1 MKVYQYLLIILI
13 VIIVPFIF
21 NVIRCFAKEYKKGNK
36 PTGRVNKLHKD
47 GIIKRIYVQFPKV
60 LAHDYM
66 TRNLE
71 EFTETGVRLI
81 VGEQG
86 SGKTITACKLLRDY
100 KLKYP
105 NIYIKSNTFFKYQ
118 DAPING
124 PDDII
129 MSNNG
134 IYGEV
139 DFIDEIQNW
148 FNSMESKDFPPEM
161 LQEATQQR
169 KQRKQIIGTAQ
180 VWQRVAK
187 PLREQVQLL
196 YKPIT
201 IFGCLTIVRQY
212 KPTVTD
218 EGLVDKLS
226 FRGMFFFVHDEDLR
240 NSFDTLKA
248 IQQISMKGWKPR
260 SEQLRNFPINT
271 IKFTDERKKR

>member
-1 MKVYQYLLIILI
+1 MKVHQYLIILLI
-13 VIIVPFIF
+13 VIIVPFVF
-21 NVIRCFAKEYKKGNK
+21 SVILSFLKEYKKGNK
-36 PTGRVNKLHKD
+36 PTGHINKLHKD

-71 EFTETGVRLI
+71 EFKDTGVRLI

-86 SGKTITACKLLRDY
+86 SGKTITACKMLRDY

-105 NIYIKSNTFFKYQ
+105 KIHIKSNTYYKYQ

-124 PDDII
+124 PEDII

-134 IYGEV
+134 MYGEI

-218 EGLVDKLS
+218 EGQVDKLS

-248 IQQISMKGWKPR
+248 IKQISMKGWKPR
-260 SEQLRNFPINT
+260 SEQIRNLPQNT
-271 IKFTDERKKR
+271 IKVVSERK